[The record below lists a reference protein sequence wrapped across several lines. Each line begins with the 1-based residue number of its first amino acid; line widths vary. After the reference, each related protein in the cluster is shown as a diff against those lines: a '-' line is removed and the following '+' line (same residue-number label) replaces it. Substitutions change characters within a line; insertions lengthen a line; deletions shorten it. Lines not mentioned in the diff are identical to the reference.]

1 MIYFKKRP
9 LLFLTGILILWI
21 LLCHFAGI
29 REQFP
34 YPQSF
39 DGKQVSC
46 TGRVCQIEAGAD
58 FWYVYA
64 DHIQADFMEEVSER
78 LKVRAILEE
87 PADCAYGNRV
97 QICGKLTLAEAP
109 SNDGAFDRLFY
120 QQTERLLFSMKNARL
135 TVRDGRQNPLLQWM
149 YEVRRI
155 CMRHLEQIFDEQD
168 AGILA
173 AMLLGDK
180 SRLDEEI
187 RDWYQVGGIAHVL
200 AISGLH
206 ISLFGMALYHILRKL
221 GISFVISSGI
231 AGSFMLFYAVFTGAG
246 VSTRRAM
253 IMFLLF
259 LGAQCLGRTYDLL
272 SALSAAVFLL
282 LLIIPFYYSHLDF
295 RCQFLLWQRSVDFI
309 RF

>member
-39 DGKQVSC
+39 DGKQISC
-46 TGRVCQIEAGAD
+46 TGRVCQIDAGAD

-200 AISGLH
+200 AISGVKTLKLDIPLVPETRIKWAFMPLH
-206 ISLFGMALYHILRKL
+206 IAKIYILKL
-221 GISFVISSGI
+221 
-231 AGSFMLFYAVFTGAG
+231 
-246 VSTRRAM
+246 
-253 IMFLLF
+253 
-259 LGAQCLGRTYDLL
+259 CLDEE
-272 SALSAAVFLL
+272 
-282 LLIIPFYYSHLDF
+282 IIP
-295 RCQFLLWQRSVDFI
+295 RC
-309 RF
+309 RFPCSRGYLTKCINQQKKQ

>member
-200 AISGLH
+200 AISGVKTQNLAIPLTRRTRINSAFMPLH
-206 ISLFGMALYHILRKL
+206 IAKIYILKL
-221 GISFVISSGI
+221 
-231 AGSFMLFYAVFTGAG
+231 
-246 VSTRRAM
+246 
-253 IMFLLF
+253 
-259 LGAQCLGRTYDLL
+259 CLDEK
-272 SALSAAVFLL
+272 
-282 LLIIPFYYSHLDF
+282 IIP
-295 RCQFLLWQRSVDFI
+295 RCRFPCSRGYFKKCIKWQKKQ
-309 RF
+309 

>member
-1 MIYFKKRP
+1 
-9 LLFLTGILILWI
+9 
-21 LLCHFAGI
+21 
-29 REQFP
+29 
-34 YPQSF
+34 
-39 DGKQVSC
+39 
-46 TGRVCQIEAGAD
+46 
-58 FWYVYA
+58 
-64 DHIQADFMEEVSER
+64 MEEVSER

-187 RDWYQVGGIAHVL
+187 RDWYQVGGMV
-200 AISGLH
+200 
-206 ISLFGMALYHILRKL
+206 
-221 GISFVISSGI
+221 V
-231 AGSFMLFYAVFTGAG
+231 
-246 VSTRRAM
+246 
-253 IMFLLF
+253 
-259 LGAQCLGRTYDLL
+259 
-272 SALSAAVFLL
+272 
-282 LLIIPFYYSHLDF
+282 
-295 RCQFLLWQRSVDFI
+295 
-309 RF
+309 

>member
-21 LLCHFAGI
+21 LLCHFVGI

-87 PADCAYGNRV
+87 PADCAYGNWV

-200 AISGLH
+200 AISGVKTLKLDIPLVPETRISWAFVSLH
-206 ISLFGMALYHILRKL
+206 IAIIYILKL
-221 GISFVISSGI
+221 
-231 AGSFMLFYAVFTGAG
+231 
-246 VSTRRAM
+246 
-253 IMFLLF
+253 
-259 LGAQCLGRTYDLL
+259 CLDEE
-272 SALSAAVFLL
+272 
-282 LLIIPFYYSHLDF
+282 IIPRCRFPYSRGYLTK
-295 RCQFLLWQRSVDFI
+295 CINWQKKQ
-309 RF
+309 

>member
-87 PADCAYGNRV
+87 PADCAYGNWV

-200 AISGLH
+200 AISGVKTLKLDIPLVPENRINWAFVPLH
-206 ISLFGMALYHILRKL
+206 IAKIYILKLYL
-221 GISFVISSGI
+221 
-231 AGSFMLFYAVFTGAG
+231 
-246 VSTRRAM
+246 
-253 IMFLLF
+253 
-259 LGAQCLGRTYDLL
+259 DEE
-272 SALSAAVFLL
+272 
-282 LLIIPFYYSHLDF
+282 IIP
-295 RCQFLLWQRSVDFI
+295 RCRFPCSRGYHNKYIDWQKKQ
-309 RF
+309 

>member
-87 PADCAYGNRV
+87 PADCAYGNWV

-180 SRLDEEI
+180 SRLAEEI

-206 ISLFGMALYHILRKL
+206 ISLFGMALYHILRKT
-221 GISFVISSGI
+221 GGSHFVVSSGI

-253 IMFLLF
+253 IMFLHF
-259 LGAQCLGRTYDLL
+259 
-272 SALSAAVFLL
+272 S
-282 LLIIPFYYSHLDF
+282 
-295 RCQFLLWQRSVDFI
+295 RSTVPWKDV
-309 RF
+309 

>member
-200 AISGLH
+200 AISGVKTLKLDIPLVPETRIKWAFMPLH
-206 ISLFGMALYHILRKL
+206 IAKIYILKL
-221 GISFVISSGI
+221 
-231 AGSFMLFYAVFTGAG
+231 
-246 VSTRRAM
+246 
-253 IMFLLF
+253 
-259 LGAQCLGRTYDLL
+259 CLDEE
-272 SALSAAVFLL
+272 
-282 LLIIPFYYSHLDF
+282 IIP
-295 RCQFLLWQRSVDFI
+295 RC
-309 RF
+309 RFPCSRGYLTKCINQQKKQ

>member
-168 AGILA
+168 A
-173 AMLLGDK
+173 
-180 SRLDEEI
+180 
-187 RDWYQVGGIAHVL
+187 
-200 AISGLH
+200 
-206 ISLFGMALYHILRKL
+206 
-221 GISFVISSGI
+221 
-231 AGSFMLFYAVFTGAG
+231 
-246 VSTRRAM
+246 
-253 IMFLLF
+253 
-259 LGAQCLGRTYDLL
+259 
-272 SALSAAVFLL
+272 
-282 LLIIPFYYSHLDF
+282 
-295 RCQFLLWQRSVDFI
+295 
-309 RF
+309 

>member
-1 MIYFKKRP
+1 M
-9 LLFLTGILILWI
+9 TGILILWI

-87 PADCAYGNRV
+87 PADCAYGNWV

-200 AISGLH
+200 AISGVKTQNLAIPLTRKTRINSAIVSLH
-206 ISLFGMALYHILRKL
+206 IAKIYILKL
-221 GISFVISSGI
+221 
-231 AGSFMLFYAVFTGAG
+231 
-246 VSTRRAM
+246 
-253 IMFLLF
+253 
-259 LGAQCLGRTYDLL
+259 CLDEE
-272 SALSAAVFLL
+272 
-282 LLIIPFYYSHLDF
+282 IIP
-295 RCQFLLWQRSVDFI
+295 RC
-309 RF
+309 RFPCSRGYLTKYIN

>member
-200 AISGLH
+200 AISG
-206 ISLFGMALYHILRKL
+206 
-221 GISFVISSGI
+221 VC
-231 AGSFMLFYAVFTGAG
+231 
-246 VSTRRAM
+246 
-253 IMFLLF
+253 FL
-259 LGAQCLGRTYDLL
+259 CW
-272 SALSAAVFLL
+272 VFL
-282 LLIIPFYYSHLDF
+282 IDEKMA
-295 RCQFLLWQRSVDFI
+295 
-309 RF
+309 

>member
-87 PADCAYGNRV
+87 PADCAYGNWV

-200 AISGLH
+200 AISGVKTLKLDIPLVPENRINWAFVPLH
-206 ISLFGMALYHILRKL
+206 IAKNYILKLYL
-221 GISFVISSGI
+221 
-231 AGSFMLFYAVFTGAG
+231 
-246 VSTRRAM
+246 
-253 IMFLLF
+253 
-259 LGAQCLGRTYDLL
+259 DEE
-272 SALSAAVFLL
+272 
-282 LLIIPFYYSHLDF
+282 IIP
-295 RCQFLLWQRSVDFI
+295 RCRFPCSRGYHNKYINWQKKQ
-309 RF
+309 

>member
-87 PADCAYGNRV
+87 PADCAYGNWV

-155 CMRHLEQIFDEQD
+155 CMRHL
-168 AGILA
+168 
-173 AMLLGDK
+173 M
-180 SRLDEEI
+180 SRMPEFSQ
-187 RDWYQVGGIAHVL
+187 RCYL
-200 AISGLH
+200 AIRAGWMRRSETG
-206 ISLFGMALYHILRKL
+206 IRWAALLMCLR
-221 GISFVISSGI
+221 F
-231 AGSFMLFYAVFTGAG
+231 
-246 VSTRRAM
+246 
-253 IMFLLF
+253 
-259 LGAQCLGRTYDLL
+259 
-272 SALSAAVFLL
+272 
-282 LLIIPFYYSHLDF
+282 P
-295 RCQFLLWQRSVDFI
+295 DFI
-309 RF
+309 FL

>member
-1 MIYFKKRP
+1 M
-9 LLFLTGILILWI
+9 FLTGILILWI

-87 PADCAYGNRV
+87 PADCAYGNWV

-200 AISGLH
+200 AISGVKTLKLDIPLVPENRINWAFVPLH
-206 ISLFGMALYHILRKL
+206 IAKIYILKL
-221 GISFVISSGI
+221 
-231 AGSFMLFYAVFTGAG
+231 
-246 VSTRRAM
+246 
-253 IMFLLF
+253 
-259 LGAQCLGRTYDLL
+259 CLDEE
-272 SALSAAVFLL
+272 
-282 LLIIPFYYSHLDF
+282 IIP
-295 RCQFLLWQRSVDFI
+295 RCRFPCSRGYHNKYINWQKKQ
-309 RF
+309 

>member
-1 MIYFKKRP
+1 M
-9 LLFLTGILILWI
+9 TGILILWI

-87 PADCAYGNRV
+87 PADCAYGNWV

-155 CMRHLEQIFDEQD
+155 CMR
-168 AGILA
+168 
-173 AMLLGDK
+173 
-180 SRLDEEI
+180 
-187 RDWYQVGGIAHVL
+187 
-200 AISGLH
+200 
-206 ISLFGMALYHILRKL
+206 
-221 GISFVISSGI
+221 
-231 AGSFMLFYAVFTGAG
+231 
-246 VSTRRAM
+246 
-253 IMFLLF
+253 
-259 LGAQCLGRTYDLL
+259 
-272 SALSAAVFLL
+272 
-282 LLIIPFYYSHLDF
+282 
-295 RCQFLLWQRSVDFI
+295 RSPVKDDGK
-309 RF
+309 

>member
-87 PADCAYGNRV
+87 PADCAYGNWV

-180 SRLDEEI
+180 SRLAEEI

-221 GISFVISSGI
+221 GISFVFSEAATQPPQTGSHNTEESTTVSVFQKSSEKK
-231 AGSFMLFYAVFTGAG
+231 AVPEIRGTDRNINLTHHALPLPD
-246 VSTRRAM
+246 M
-253 IMFLLF
+253 K
-259 LGAQCLGRTYDLL
+259 LL
-272 SALSAAVFLL
+272 SAKKKKKARHCRLRREQTEAAV
-282 LLIIPFYYSHLDF
+282 
-295 RCQFLLWQRSVDFI
+295 
-309 RF
+309 

>member
-46 TGRVCQIEAGAD
+46 MGRVCQIEAGAD

-200 AISGLH
+200 AISGVKTLKLD
-206 ISLFGMALYHILRKL
+206 IPLVPETRIKWAFVPLYIAIIYILKL
-221 GISFVISSGI
+221 
-231 AGSFMLFYAVFTGAG
+231 
-246 VSTRRAM
+246 
-253 IMFLLF
+253 
-259 LGAQCLGRTYDLL
+259 CLDEE
-272 SALSAAVFLL
+272 
-282 LLIIPFYYSHLDF
+282 IIP
-295 RCQFLLWQRSVDFI
+295 RCRFPCSRGYHKKHINWQKKQ
-309 RF
+309 

>member
-21 LLCHFAGI
+21 LLCHFVGI

-87 PADCAYGNRV
+87 PADCAYGNWV

-155 CMRHLEQIFDEQD
+155 CMR
-168 AGILA
+168 
-173 AMLLGDK
+173 LLGDK

-200 AISGLH
+200 AISGVKTQNLAIPLTRKTRINSAFVSLH
-206 ISLFGMALYHILRKL
+206 IAKIYILKL
-221 GISFVISSGI
+221 
-231 AGSFMLFYAVFTGAG
+231 
-246 VSTRRAM
+246 
-253 IMFLLF
+253 
-259 LGAQCLGRTYDLL
+259 CLDEE
-272 SALSAAVFLL
+272 
-282 LLIIPFYYSHLDF
+282 IIP
-295 RCQFLLWQRSVDFI
+295 RC
-309 RF
+309 RFPCSRGYLTKYIN

>member
-200 AISGLH
+200 AISGVKTQKLDIPLVPETRINWAFVPLH
-206 ISLFGMALYHILRKL
+206 IAIIYILKLCLDEEIVPRCRFPCSRGYHKKCIN
-221 GISFVISSGI
+221 
-231 AGSFMLFYAVFTGAG
+231 
-246 VSTRRAM
+246 
-253 IMFLLF
+253 
-259 LGAQCLGRTYDLL
+259 
-272 SALSAAVFLL
+272 
-282 LLIIPFYYSHLDF
+282 
-295 RCQFLLWQRSVDFI
+295 WQKKQ
-309 RF
+309 

>member
-87 PADCAYGNRV
+87 PADCAYGNWV

-200 AISGLH
+200 AISGVKTLKLDIPLVPENRINWAFVPLH
-206 ISLFGMALYHILRKL
+206 IAKIYILKL
-221 GISFVISSGI
+221 
-231 AGSFMLFYAVFTGAG
+231 
-246 VSTRRAM
+246 
-253 IMFLLF
+253 
-259 LGAQCLGRTYDLL
+259 CLDEE
-272 SALSAAVFLL
+272 
-282 LLIIPFYYSHLDF
+282 IIP
-295 RCQFLLWQRSVDFI
+295 RC
-309 RF
+309 RFPCSRGYFKKCIN

>member
-87 PADCAYGNRV
+87 PADCAYGNWV

-180 SRLDEEI
+180 SRLAEEI

-200 AISGLH
+200 AISGVKTLKLDIPLVPENRINWAFVPLH
-206 ISLFGMALYHILRKL
+206 IAKNYILKLYL
-221 GISFVISSGI
+221 
-231 AGSFMLFYAVFTGAG
+231 
-246 VSTRRAM
+246 
-253 IMFLLF
+253 
-259 LGAQCLGRTYDLL
+259 DEE
-272 SALSAAVFLL
+272 
-282 LLIIPFYYSHLDF
+282 IIP
-295 RCQFLLWQRSVDFI
+295 RCRFPCSRGYHNKYINWQKKQ
-309 RF
+309 

>member
-200 AISGLH
+200 AISGVKTLKLDIPLVPENRINWAFVPLH
-206 ISLFGMALYHILRKL
+206 IAKIYILKLYL
-221 GISFVISSGI
+221 
-231 AGSFMLFYAVFTGAG
+231 
-246 VSTRRAM
+246 
-253 IMFLLF
+253 
-259 LGAQCLGRTYDLL
+259 DEE
-272 SALSAAVFLL
+272 
-282 LLIIPFYYSHLDF
+282 IIP
-295 RCQFLLWQRSVDFI
+295 RCRFPCSRGYHNKYINWQKKQ
-309 RF
+309 

>member
-21 LLCHFAGI
+21 LLCHFVGI

-87 PADCAYGNRV
+87 PADCAYGNWV

-200 AISGLH
+200 AISGVKTLKLDIPLVPENRINWAFVPLH
-206 ISLFGMALYHILRKL
+206 IAKNYILKLYL
-221 GISFVISSGI
+221 
-231 AGSFMLFYAVFTGAG
+231 
-246 VSTRRAM
+246 
-253 IMFLLF
+253 
-259 LGAQCLGRTYDLL
+259 DEE
-272 SALSAAVFLL
+272 
-282 LLIIPFYYSHLDF
+282 IIP
-295 RCQFLLWQRSVDFI
+295 RCRFPCSRGYHNKYINWQKKQ
-309 RF
+309 

>member
-87 PADCAYGNRV
+87 PADCAYGNWV

-200 AISGLH
+200 AISGVKTLKLDIPLVPENRINWAFVPLH
-206 ISLFGMALYHILRKL
+206 IAKIYILKL
-221 GISFVISSGI
+221 
-231 AGSFMLFYAVFTGAG
+231 
-246 VSTRRAM
+246 
-253 IMFLLF
+253 
-259 LGAQCLGRTYDLL
+259 CLDEE
-272 SALSAAVFLL
+272 
-282 LLIIPFYYSHLDF
+282 IIP
-295 RCQFLLWQRSVDFI
+295 RCRFPCSRGYHNKYINWQKKQ
-309 RF
+309 

>member
-39 DGKQVSC
+39 DGKQISC
-46 TGRVCQIEAGAD
+46 TGRVCQIDAGAD

-200 AISGLH
+200 AISGVKTQNLAIPLTRKTRINSAFVSLH
-206 ISLFGMALYHILRKL
+206 IAKIYILKL
-221 GISFVISSGI
+221 
-231 AGSFMLFYAVFTGAG
+231 
-246 VSTRRAM
+246 
-253 IMFLLF
+253 
-259 LGAQCLGRTYDLL
+259 CLDEE
-272 SALSAAVFLL
+272 
-282 LLIIPFYYSHLDF
+282 IIP
-295 RCQFLLWQRSVDFI
+295 RC
-309 RF
+309 RFPCSRGYLTKYIN

>member
-21 LLCHFAGI
+21 LLCHFTGI

-46 TGRVCQIEAGAD
+46 MGRVCQIDAGAD

-87 PADCAYGNRV
+87 PADCAYGNWV

-200 AISGLH
+200 AISGVKTQNLAIPLTRRNRINSAFVPLH
-206 ISLFGMALYHILRKL
+206 IAKIYILKL
-221 GISFVISSGI
+221 
-231 AGSFMLFYAVFTGAG
+231 
-246 VSTRRAM
+246 
-253 IMFLLF
+253 
-259 LGAQCLGRTYDLL
+259 CLDEE
-272 SALSAAVFLL
+272 
-282 LLIIPFYYSHLDF
+282 IIPRCRFPCSRGYF
-295 RCQFLLWQRSVDFI
+295 RKCINWQKKQ
-309 RF
+309 

>member
-87 PADCAYGNRV
+87 PADCAYGNWV

-200 AISGLH
+200 AISGVKTLKLDIPLVPENRINWAFVPLH
-206 ISLFGMALYHILRKL
+206 IAKIYILKLYL
-221 GISFVISSGI
+221 
-231 AGSFMLFYAVFTGAG
+231 
-246 VSTRRAM
+246 
-253 IMFLLF
+253 
-259 LGAQCLGRTYDLL
+259 DEE
-272 SALSAAVFLL
+272 
-282 LLIIPFYYSHLDF
+282 IIP
-295 RCQFLLWQRSVDFI
+295 RC
-309 RF
+309 RFPCSRGYHNKYINWRKKQ

>member
-78 LKVRAILEE
+78 LKVRAVLEE

-200 AISGLH
+200 AISGVKTLKLDIPLVPETRIKWAFMPLH
-206 ISLFGMALYHILRKL
+206 IAKIYILKL
-221 GISFVISSGI
+221 
-231 AGSFMLFYAVFTGAG
+231 
-246 VSTRRAM
+246 
-253 IMFLLF
+253 
-259 LGAQCLGRTYDLL
+259 CLDEE
-272 SALSAAVFLL
+272 
-282 LLIIPFYYSHLDF
+282 IIP
-295 RCQFLLWQRSVDFI
+295 RCRFPCSRGYLTKCINWQKK
-309 RF
+309 

>member
-21 LLCHFAGI
+21 LLCHFVGI

-87 PADCAYGNRV
+87 PADCAYGNWV

-155 CMRHLEQIFDEQD
+155 CMRHLEQIFEEQD

-200 AISGLH
+200 AISGVKTQNLAIPLTRKTRINSAFVSLH
-206 ISLFGMALYHILRKL
+206 IAKIYILKL
-221 GISFVISSGI
+221 
-231 AGSFMLFYAVFTGAG
+231 
-246 VSTRRAM
+246 
-253 IMFLLF
+253 
-259 LGAQCLGRTYDLL
+259 CLDEE
-272 SALSAAVFLL
+272 
-282 LLIIPFYYSHLDF
+282 IIP
-295 RCQFLLWQRSVDFI
+295 RC
-309 RF
+309 RFPCSRGYLTKYIN